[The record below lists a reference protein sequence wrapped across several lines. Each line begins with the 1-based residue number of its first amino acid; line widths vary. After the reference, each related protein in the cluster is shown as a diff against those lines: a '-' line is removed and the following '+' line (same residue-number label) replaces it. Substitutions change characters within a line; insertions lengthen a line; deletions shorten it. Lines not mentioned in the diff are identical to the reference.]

1 MCPIYAR
8 LRTTSFHLHNKE
20 QQAKCLPQQLNIVQL
35 TQPTNS
41 VQAPVGVV
49 VPFPLDMLYGAYN
62 SLASLTK
69 EGIESNSPAP
79 SAHYKFSTPNSSHSH
94 PPTPPPA
101 RTQLRIPP

>member
-20 QQAKCLPQQLNIVQL
+20 QQAKCLPQQLNIVQP

-41 VQAPVGVV
+41 TQAKVGVV
-49 VPFPLDMLYGAYN
+49 VPFPLDMLYGACD
-62 SLASLTK
+62 SLASFIK
-69 EGIESNSPAP
+69 EEIESNSPAP

-94 PPTPPPA
+94 PLAPPLAQIPLQTPP
-101 RTQLRIPP
+101 

>member
-20 QQAKCLPQQLNIVQL
+20 QQAKCLPQQLNIVQP

-41 VQAPVGVV
+41 TQAKVGVV
-49 VPFPLDMLYGAYN
+49 VPFPLDMLYGAWD
-62 SLASLTK
+62 SLASLRK
-69 EGIESNSPAP
+69 ERVGSNSPAP

-94 PPTPPPA
+94 PPAPLPA
-101 RTQLRIPP
+101 QTQHQILP